1 MRVEVLGDGCA
12 NCQRLEA
19 NVRLALAQSGLE
31 ADLVVS
37 ADPALLAGYGV
48 LRLPGL
54 AIDGRLVA
62 SGKVLSAAE
71 VTALLAN

>member
-19 NVRLALAQSGLE
+19 NVRLALAQSGIDAQL
-31 ADLVVS
+31 LVS

>member
-12 NCQRLEA
+12 NCKQLEA
-19 NVRLALAQSGLE
+19 NVRLALAQSGIAAQVE
-31 ADLVVS
+31 VG
-37 ADPALLAGYGV
+37 ADPALLAGYGL

-62 SGKVLSAAE
+62 SGKVLSPAE
-71 VTALLAN
+71 VTALLAG

>member
-12 NCQRLEA
+12 RCKRLEA
-19 NVRLALAQSGLE
+19 NVRLALAQTGKE
-31 ADLVVS
+31 AQVLVS
-37 ADPALLAGYGV
+37 ADPALLAGYGL

-62 SGKVLSAAE
+62 SGKILSPTE
-71 VTALLAN
+71 IITLLAG

>member
-12 NCQRLEA
+12 NCKQLEA
-19 NVRLALAQSGLE
+19 NVRLALAQSGIV
-31 ADLVVS
+31 AQVAVG

-48 LRLPGL
+48 LRMPGL

-62 SGKVLSAAE
+62 SGKVLSPAE
-71 VTALLAN
+71 VTALLAG

>member
-19 NVRLALAQSGLE
+19 NVRLALAQSGIDAQL
-31 ADLVVS
+31 LVS
-37 ADPALLAGYGV
+37 ADPALLSGYGV

-62 SGKVLSAAE
+62 AGKVLSAAE

>member
-71 VTALLAN
+71 VAALLAN

>member
-1 MRVEVLGDGCA
+1 MRIEVLGDGCA
-12 NCQRLEA
+12 NCKMLEA
-19 NVRLALAQSGLE
+19 NVRLALAQTGMAAEL
-31 ADLVVS
+31 LVS

-62 SGKVLSAAE
+62 SGKVLSPAE
-71 VTALLAN
+71 VSALLAG

>member
-1 MRVEVLGDGCA
+1 MRIEVLGDGCA
-12 NCQRLEA
+12 NCKMLEA
-19 NVRLALAQSGLE
+19 NVRLALAQTGMVAEL
-31 ADLVVS
+31 LVS

-62 SGKVLSAAE
+62 SGKVLSPAE
-71 VTALLAN
+71 VSALLAG